1 MISNK
6 VSQQGHSASQTSR
19 QIVSLA
25 YFLVQRRDS
34 KADQILEM
42 SIVRFPL
49 QTSQILPGLG
59 KVHYFHFETCTKHQ
73 PRIYQTHVACVGR
86 ENLQF
91 QTNLLNLALLVAR
104 QVVRNPTFTFDSST
118 LTNKR

>member
-1 MISNK
+1 M
-6 VSQQGHSASQTSR
+6 
-19 QIVSLA
+19 A

-91 QTNLLNLALLVAR
+91 QTNLLNLKLLVAR

>member
-59 KVHYFHFETCTKHQ
+59 KVHYFHFETSTPYLSNTCCLRGQRKPSISNQ
-73 PRIYQTHVACVGR
+73 PSKLGALSSQTSCKKPDIHI
-86 ENLQF
+86 
-91 QTNLLNLALLVAR
+91 
-104 QVVRNPTFTFDSST
+104 
-118 LTNKR
+118 